1 MIDLRKIKKLIELVE
16 ESNIASLKISENG
29 ETIEITKSIGPTVLT
44 APAPAV
50 THHHLTPATAHNPLP
65 ADTEE
70 QKKANSDN
78 NPALHHVKSPMVGTV
93 YLSPTPGSDPFVK
106 VGQVVTQ
113 GQTLCLVE
121 AMKMYNQ
128 IEADKSGTITACLV
142 DNASPVEFEQPLFII
157 E

>member
-16 ESNIASLKISENG
+16 ESQIASLKISENG
-29 ETIEITKSIGPTVLT
+29 ETIEISKPAAFVAQ
-44 APAPAV
+44 APAITHHALTPSATIDSETQPHKKAV
-50 THHHLTPATAHNPLP
+50 TDDAHLHR
-65 ADTEE
+65 
-70 QKKANSDN
+70 
-78 NPALHHVKSPMVGTV
+78 VKSPMVGTV
-93 YLSPTPGSDPFVK
+93 YLSPTPGADPFIK
-106 VGQVVTQ
+106 VGQSVTQ

-142 DNASPVEFEQPLFII
+142 ENGSPVEFEQPLFIV